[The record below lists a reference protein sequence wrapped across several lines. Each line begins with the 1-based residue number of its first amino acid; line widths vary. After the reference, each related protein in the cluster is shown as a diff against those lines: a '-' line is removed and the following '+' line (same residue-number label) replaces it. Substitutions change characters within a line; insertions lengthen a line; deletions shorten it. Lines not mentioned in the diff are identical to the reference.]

1 MTTRKITKKLRKNS
15 NSPNKEDLVKE
26 LEKIKKKHEALLK
39 TDIKDWIVIYK
50 GKDDTLG
57 YGLNE
62 DEKIALLDAK
72 RDAKTRG
79 PLPRTKKSVIIKIG
93 VS

>member
-1 MTTRKITKKLRKNS
+1 MAKKIIKKPRKNTS
-15 NSPNKEDLVKE
+15 SSNKEDLIKE
-26 LEKIKKKHEALLK
+26 LKSIKKKHEELLK

-50 GKDDTLG
+50 GKDNTLG

-62 DEKIALLDAK
+62 NEKTALLDAK
-72 RDAKTRG
+72 RDAKNRG